1 MTSETTAD
9 GLVGQGLMG
18 GGTPAPDDA
27 GAGTTGPGVPSPAD
41 ATDEDRRRRRR
52 LLLLLLGLLALL
64 GILLTIALW
73 YFLFRKPLPLP
84 QIVDVPMPGYQTSI
98 YGVQSPLGIAVTPD
112 GSRIYVADTEGDRV
126 VRVFALSGA
135 ELMTL
140 EPPAETGTEHVPI
153 WVALNPVTSDVYVSD
168 RPTGQIYVYDQDGVY
183 AQTFAPTTAIPG
195 WQPAGIAFDATGNIL
210 ITDLSGPAPRIE
222 LFDPS
227 GNLLRTFG
235 EQDHL
240 WFPNGVAVDKR
251 GNVYVADSN
260 NGRLLVYAPDGTLV
274 SQVGRG
280 VGIGKL
286 GLPRGLS
293 IDDEGR
299 VQVGDPTAQG
309 VHVFR
314 VLGEGAT
321 ELQYLGFFG
330 SQGIGDGQLSF
341 PNGVAS
347 DTRGRVYITDTG
359 NSRIQVWSY

>member
-1 MTSETTAD
+1 MTSDLAAG
-9 GLVGQGLMG
+9 GLVGQEAPVGPG
-18 GGTPAPDDA
+18 APAPESM
-27 GAGTTGPGVPSPAD
+27 GPESTGPAE
-41 ATDEDRRRRRR
+41 ATDEEKRRRRR
-52 LLLLLLGLLALL
+52 LILLLIGLLALL
-64 GILLTIALW
+64 GILLSIAIW

-84 QIVDVPMPGYQTSI
+84 AIIDVPMPGYQTSI
-98 YGVQSPLGIAVTPD
+98 YGSESPLGIAVTPD

-126 VRVFALSGA
+126 VRVFALSGNL
-135 ELMTL
+135 LMTL
-140 EPPAETGTEHVPI
+140 EPPAQTGTEHVPI
-153 WVALNPVTSDVYVSD
+153 WVAVNPVTADVYVSD

-183 AQTFAPTTAIPG
+183 AQAFAPTTAIPG
-195 WQPAGIAFDATGNIL
+195 WQPAGITFDANGNVL
-210 ITDLSGPAPRIE
+210 ITDMSGPAPRIE
-222 LFDPS
+222 LFDPT

-235 EQDHL
+235 EQDQL
-240 WFPNGVAVDKR
+240 SFPNGVAVDKR

-260 NGRLLVYAPDGTLV
+260 NGRLLVYAPDGALV

-280 VGIGKL
+280 VGTGKL

-299 VQVGDPTAQG
+299 VQVCDATAQG

-321 ELQYLGFFG
+321 DLQYLGFFG

-347 DTRGRVYITDTG
+347 DARGRVYITDTG
-359 NSRIQVWSY
+359 NDRIQVWSY